1 MVSTLALALF
11 VSSVHISVDQDGG
24 LSGAQVRLLI
34 DQMQKIWDDA
44 AVEVTSG
51 RNGGLSHSG
60 QAMVSLRILRIPAPA
75 SRARLEPTLAWVAL
89 DEHGQLAP
97 HLFVSLPAIESVVSS
112 AEFAG
117 YPVRRLPSKTR
128 DELVARAIGRA
139 AAHELGHFLL
149 QRAGHQTE
157 GLMRPTYTLR
167 DLLGDWLRP
176 FQVSANDRMAV
187 RHEIAAIARAQA
199 AF

>member
-1 MVSTLALALF
+1 M
-11 VSSVHISVDQDGG
+11 DQDGG

-34 DQMQKIWDDA
+34 DQMQKIWEDA
-44 AVEVTSG
+44 DVEVTSG
-51 RNGGLSHSG
+51 RYGDRSRSG
-60 QAMVSLRILRIPAPA
+60 QALVSLRILRIPPPP
-75 SRARLEPTLAWVAL
+75 SSARLEPTLAWVAL

-97 HLFVSLPAIESVVSS
+97 HLFVSLPAIKSIVYS
-112 AEFAG
+112 AEYAG
-117 YPVRRLPSKTR
+117 YPVRQLARGIH
-128 DELVARAIGRA
+128 DELVARAAGRA

-157 GLMRPTYTLR
+157 GLMRRAYALR

-176 FQVSANDRMAV
+176 FQVSANDRVAV
-187 RHEIAAIARAQA
+187 RNEIAAIARAQA